1 MLPIVWSAKAEADLL
16 SIVEYVAERSP
27 KAAERLAEAIRTSTW
42 PLSEHPYIF
51 KSSQRV
57 SGCREIIVHPNY
69 IVLYR
74 VELDRIQVMRVVH
87 ARRDFPKNTT

>member
-1 MLPIVWSAKAEADLL
+1 MLPVVWSARAEKDLL
-16 SIVEYVAERSP
+16 SIIEYVGEINP

-51 KSSQRV
+51 KNSQRV
-57 SGCREIIVHPNY
+57 PGYREIIVHPNY

-74 VELDRIQVMRVVH
+74 VEIDRIQVMRVVH
-87 ARRDFPKNTT
+87 ARRDFPEKPI